1 MGWSPFR
8 KLGLTFDNPALS
20 AKGYTLATP
29 MGGDASYLLDMA
41 GRVVHR
47 WRFTTIRSQYGR
59 LLPNGRLL
67 MLGTDL
73 KVRPPEVAPGTIPP
87 FDVSIR
93 RIGGNATHLV
103 EVDWDGNV
111 VWSYEEPTIHH
122 DFARLPNGN
131 TLLLGFTEMPPEA
144 AKAVRGGYRARGEKT
159 PPLISDDIIEV
170 DPAGKEVRR
179 IHLWQL
185 LDPVRDPICPLERRT
200 EWTHGNALDVTPSG
214 DILFSCRNNSRVGL
228 IDSAGAKL
236 LWKYGFPDVSHQH
249 HATVLPNGNVQ
260 IFDNGMHRLGVPRSA
275 VVEVSTK
282 DSSTVWRYVANPEI
296 QFLSANISGAERLPN
311 GNVLICEGATGR
323 TFEVT
328 RAGEVAWEWINPFV
342 TTAPTGERRSMMFR
356 AHRYSLD
363 HPAFAGHEL
372 DPRRWAEINRA
383 YGLDT

>member
-67 MLGTDL
+67 MLGTDV

-131 TLLLGFTEMPPEA
+131 LLI
-144 AKAVRGGYRARGEKT
+144 V
-159 PPLISDDIIEV
+159 V
-170 DPAGKEVRR
+170 
-179 IHLWQL
+179 
-185 LDPVRDPICPLERRT
+185 ICT
-200 EWTHGNALDVTPSG
+200 MS
-214 DILFSCRNNSRVGL
+214 
-228 IDSAGAKL
+228 
-236 LWKYGFPDVSHQH
+236 
-249 HATVLPNGNVQ
+249 
-260 IFDNGMHRLGVPRSA
+260 
-275 VVEVSTK
+275 
-282 DSSTVWRYVANPEI
+282 
-296 QFLSANISGAERLPN
+296 
-311 GNVLICEGATGR
+311 
-323 TFEVT
+323 
-328 RAGEVAWEWINPFV
+328 
-342 TTAPTGERRSMMFR
+342 
-356 AHRYSLD
+356 
-363 HPAFAGHEL
+363 
-372 DPRRWAEINRA
+372 
-383 YGLDT
+383 

>member
-47 WRFTTIRSQYGR
+47 WRFTTIRPQYGR

-67 MLGTDL
+67 MLGTDV

-372 DPRRWAEINRA
+372 DPRRWAEISRA